1 MVKLEGIIK
10 VSKTEYDDNKLYRI
24 VEGSML
30 DSCIIALLKFVFEPS
45 LAVRA
50 AACSQ
55 VIFVPARLFLLQ
67 LNHILSY
74 FRFKIFLPYGN

>member
-1 MVKLEGIIK
+1 MYMVKLEGTII
-10 VSKTEYDDNKLYRI
+10 VSKTKYDDKLYRI
-24 VEGSML
+24 VERSML

-55 VIFVPARLFLLQ
+55 VIFIPRLFLLQ
-67 LNHILSY
+67 LNHMLSY
-74 FRFKIFLPYGN
+74 FRFIILLLYSN